1 MLLMYFSL
9 TLSIVMKENILREVI
24 ETKKFL
30 FYGGKGGVGKTTM
43 AATTATWLADHGYK
57 TLIVA
62 TDPTISLSAIYGQHI
77 GETEITKIGTERN
90 LCGLNINPKKAMG
103 VFQTRLEGMMQGFS
117 TMFGSELLSTP
128 CTEEIAAFDQFVS
141 FFEDTDHDKVV
152 FDTAP
157 TGHTL
162 RELSMPFDWS
172 GYISNQIK
180 NRRELSE
187 ALGFV
192 YDEQMVADLEVEK
205 ARYDRSVK
213 GLSDTSIS
221 AFNLVL
227 LPEKLPIEETA
238 RAIEDLSGFGI
249 KVRSLIINEVIP
261 KEVLQGNWFLERRR
275 ATQDKYL
282 KEIEERFSS
291 ITRKEVPLLD
301 TDVYGMDI
309 LRRVGRG
316 LYGE

>member
-1 MLLMYFSL
+1 MNH
-9 TLSIVMKENILREVI
+9 TSIREILEQR
-24 ETKKFL
+24 KFL
-30 FYGGKGGVGKTTM
+30 FFGGKGGVGKTTM
-43 AATTATWLADHGYK
+43 AATAATWLSDHGYK

-77 GETEITKIGTERN
+77 SETQITKIGTERN

-103 VFQTRLEGMMQGFS
+103 MFQTRLEGTLSGIS
-117 TMFGSELLSTP
+117 SLFGSELLSTP

-141 FFEDTDHDKVV
+141 FFEDTEHDKVV

-172 GYISNQIK
+172 GYITNQIK

-192 YDEQMVADLEVEK
+192 YDEKMVEDLQLEK
-205 ARYDRSVK
+205 VRYDKAVR
-213 GLSDTSIS
+213 GLSDESIS

-238 RAIEDLSGFGI
+238 RA
-249 KVRSLIINEVIP
+249 
-261 KEVLQGNWFLERRR
+261 
-275 ATQDKYL
+275 
-282 KEIEERFSS
+282 
-291 ITRKEVPLLD
+291 
-301 TDVYGMDI
+301 
-309 LRRVGRG
+309 
-316 LYGE
+316 